1 MESRFTKDGVRRY
14 EKRRYRGLD
23 QKIVHARE
31 IRLLDRALREIARAA
46 AGAPVR
52 DVLDVPCG
60 YGRFT
65 EFFRSRGLR
74 VTNSDLSL
82 EMVRRAGEPGVSG
95 AVADAS
101 AGLPFRDGS
110 FGAVFS
116 IRLFHHLRE
125 PEARGAVLRELRRV
139 SSGWAAVTFYRVCGI
154 HVWQR
159 RVRRLLGK
167 SRTNIKILEKGVF
180 EAEARA
186 AGFETAAV
194 WPLFRGLHAYH
205 LALLRKLPD

>member
-1 MESRFTKDGVRRY
+1 MKSRFTKDGVRRY

-31 IRLLDRALREIARAA
+31 IRLLDRALREIARAGNSA
-46 AGAPVR
+46 ADTA
-52 DVLDVPCG
+52 VLDVPCG

-65 EFFRSRGLR
+65 EFFLRRGLR

-82 EMVRRAGEPGVSG
+82 EMVRRAGEPGVAG
-95 AVADAS
+95 AVADAA
-101 AGLPFRDGS
+101 AGLPFRDGA
-110 FGAVFS
+110 FAAVFS

-125 PEARGAVLRELRRV
+125 PEVRGAVLRELRRV
-139 SSGWAAVTFYRVCGI
+139 SSGWAVVTFYRVCGI

-159 RVRRLLGK
+159 RVRRLFGK

-186 AGFETAAV
+186 AGFEAAAV

-205 LALLRKLPD
+205 LALLRKRPD